1 MQFVTLSVCKKFD
14 AGVCMLAPALPG
26 PVRLNLALHE
36 FWHHHSTNA
45 LQQQRRPTASYAA
58 YVLLWHAVQMAN
70 QVAQA
75 QSKAQA
81 ALQALQ
87 DQMQQHL
94 AGEQSLVPYV
104 P

>member
-1 MQFVTLSVCKKFD
+1 MPSVI
-14 AGVCMLAPALPG
+14 PG
-26 PVRLNLALHE
+26 CSFAVHKV
-36 FWHHHSTNA
+36 WHRRSTTA
-45 LQQQRRPTASYAA
+45 SKQQRRPTTSCAA

-81 ALQALQ
+81 ALQDLQ

-94 AGEQSLVPYV
+94 AGE
-104 P
+104 